1 MRNLPEFSFLPQDVI
16 NLYDLIAY
24 KNVVFTEDSVKYVDE
39 LLQNRLNPRRKR
51 VSETNDGE

>member
-24 KNVVFTEDSVKYVDE
+24 KNVVFTEESVKYVDA